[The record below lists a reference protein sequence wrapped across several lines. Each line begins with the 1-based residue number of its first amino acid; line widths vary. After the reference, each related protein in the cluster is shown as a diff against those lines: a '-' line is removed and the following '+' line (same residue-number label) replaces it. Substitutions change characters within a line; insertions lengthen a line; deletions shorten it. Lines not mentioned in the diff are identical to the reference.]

1 MSKAKTAA
9 AVALAA
15 PVAVAMLSAC
25 NAEES
30 ADQTTS
36 PTTSPTS
43 DAETLTTELQT
54 ADGTTVANAKIEFT
68 DGYATITLETAEGSN
83 LSPGFHGFHIH
94 EFGRCEA
101 NSVAPGG
108 GEPGDFL
115 SAGGHL
121 HARGQAASHP
131 AAGDLTPVEVR
142 SDGSARLVATSD
154 AFTLEDLRGT
164 QGSALMLHERPDNFA
179 NIPPRYTVNGVPGP
193 DAETLATGDAGSRI
207 ACGVL
212 APATATTPETTETTT
227 ITETAPGAPPPA
239 GTTPPATE
247 PSPATEPPPAET
259 TTPTTTE
266 SPTTTTPTTTVT
278 TTPTTPEEGQPGG

>member
-1 MSKAKTAA
+1 MSKSKTVAA
-9 AVALAA
+9 AALAA

-25 NAEES
+25 NAEQG

-43 DAETLTTELQT
+43 EAQTITTDLKT
-54 ADGTTVANAKIEFT
+54 ADGATVANAKIEFT
-68 DGYATITLETAEGSN
+68 DGYATITLETTEGGT

-94 EFGRCEA
+94 EIGKCEA

-121 HARGQAASHP
+121 HTRGQAAAHP

-142 SDGSARLVATSD
+142 SDGSARLVATTD
-154 AFTLEDLRGT
+154 AFTVEDLRT
-164 QGSALMLHERPDNFA
+164 SQGSALMLHALPDNFA
-179 NIPPRYTVNGVPGP
+179 NIPPRYAVNGVPGP
-193 DAETLATGDAGSRI
+193 DSETLATGDAGSRV

-212 APATATTPETTETTT
+212 APATATPETTETTT
-227 ITETAPGAPPPA
+227 ITETSPVVPPPA
-239 GTTPPATE
+239 GTTTPPT
-247 PSPATEPPPAET
+247 SPAPAET
-259 TTPTTTE
+259 TSPTTTE
-266 SPTTTTPTTTVT
+266 SPATTTTAPTTTATTTVT
-278 TTPTTPEEGQPGG
+278 TTPTEPEEGQPGG